1 MSNTAIDWKY
11 SAEDRSGEV
20 VTGIVQANDKP
31 AAIDRLRARQLLPL
45 SLKPA
50 RSAPVLR
57 VLGGGRDGALSLKEL
72 SFITKRLAD
81 LLGAGLPLLKAI
93 DVAYAQAA
101 TDRQMKF
108 FDHLAREVRAGR
120 PLSGALVNGALKAPR
135 LMVALIRASES
146 LGALPDQF
154 SKLAEHYES
163 ALSLR
168 RDIVAQL
175 VYPLALVVLI
185 MLTLIFLSFLVL
197 PQFELIFENS
207 GATPPMETRIALSV
221 GAFIR
226 ANLFLAPFAAL
237 LIILGWRFART
248 RYQAEFDNLLLAMP
262 YFGRMRRDS
271 ELGRYCRAL
280 STLLEGGTAL
290 SDAMPLAAETV
301 HHASIRDQLSKTEQ
315 AVRTGDKLSA
325 ALARYASPSKEMTSF
340 LEVGD
345 EIGELGSMAAQAA
358 KFAEQRTRTAIRQF
372 MALLGPVL
380 TAIMGLLTAGVI
392 AAVMSGVLSLNDA
405 IY

>member
-1 MSNTAIDWKY
+1 VSDIATDWKY
-11 SAEDRSGEV
+11 SAEDRSGGV
-20 VTGIVQANDKP
+20 VTGMVQAEDKRS
-31 AAIDRLRARQLLPL
+31 AIATLRDRQLAPI
-45 SLKPA
+45 SLRRTQNTKA
-50 RSAPVLR
+50 LQL
-57 VLGGGRDGALSLKEL
+57 LGGNHDGALSLREL

-93 DVAYAQAA
+93 EVAHAQASSE
-101 TDRQMKF
+101 RQTKF

-120 PLSGALVNGALKAPR
+120 PLSGALINGGLMAPR

-146 LGALPDQF
+146 LGDLPDQF

-168 RDIVAQL
+168 RDITAQL

-185 MLTLIFLSFLVL
+185 VLTLIFLSFLVL

-207 GATPPMETRIALSV
+207 GAVPPPETRIALGL

-226 ANLFLAPFAAL
+226 ANIFLAPFAAL
-237 LIILGWRFART
+237 LVMLAWRFARA
-248 RYQAEFDNLLLAMP
+248 RYHTEFENFLLGFP
-262 YFGRMRRDS
+262 YIGRMRRDS

-280 STLLEGGTAL
+280 STLLAGGTAL
-290 SDAMPLAAETV
+290 SDAMPLASETV
-301 HHASIRDQLSKTEQ
+301 RHASIRDELSKTEN
-315 AVRTGDKLSA
+315 AVRTGDKLST
-325 ALARYASPSKEMTSF
+325 ALARLAAPSKEMTSF

-345 EIGELGSMAAQAA
+345 ETGQLGPMAAQAA
-358 KFAEQRTRTAIRQF
+358 KFAEERTRTAIKQF
-372 MALLGPVL
+372 MSLLGPVL